1 MRKKRNSI
9 KIITA
14 GTIATLLAL
23 SGSATFAAQG
33 GGGQEGICNAE
44 DFERGIW
51 STSETATCEYAGAAF
66 AYFVYDSTN
75 AGNLDIRAGS
85 GTGGEG
91 GDRTIPS
98 DCIQYGGFY
107 HYGYT
112 DIKTVTTIA
121 NGTTENV
128 INGYGSIGNPGRV
141 DALSGGRSYQDY
153 NLPTSPDSHIE
164 HVLKKN
170 GIQVAHLSHF
180 DYESTVYSR
189 YEEWLATSGA
199 SNIWNKF
206 PNGLSWFC
214 WSPTMAKT
222 YFNGSTKGYV
232 NNAEKS
238 NNSTT
243 TIYDNTANIRFGHTI
258 SRENNGADQA
268 ISTAWSVTGNWPYSN
283 GSVSLNKGGSS
294 KVYMSGNQS
303 SGYINPGETKTFKQ
317 QLYYNHEADASG
329 SRDEKTP
336 GEFKLNVYR
345 PTSTSMNGRVLA
357 KVDNVAKANGSTTEI
372 SGSSFTI
379 SFQHEI
385 SRGDDSANGTVNVP
399 WSTEIYGKNSRGYD
413 VSPRGTARS
422 GTYSDLGENSGWKA
436 VVTYATESFTGT
448 LLPDET
454 KTYCQRLTYASTL
467 DYTNGNTNSTTSW
480 YCVSVHRPK
489 AACSDNEE
497 LGVHS
502 GKNKGRIQA
511 QKNSGTWLDTGLK
524 DTGNSEIV
532 VWARPSNKIHFK
544 EEMCE
549 GAEISNQY
557 YDLGKSIS
565 YGITATSNTY
575 MENLNPSSWNNSSIN
590 DYAHA
595 GTDIFGTHTYSKN
608 TSSPSSSNYSTK
620 YNITDS
626 HLGSSFYQQLTWT
639 DLWVDGN
646 SVNRTHNGSRNAT
659 AKATVYIPYNYRA
672 KPETTSN
679 STPYILPGTSTFT
692 IEPSIKIEKRTN
704 TPVNGSTA
712 YSTKTK
718 PSKYQVVSYYIANGT
733 ASGDVTIKNNGY
745 FTGSGTINLADYCNG
760 RYGWGNGSPYNCQQ
774 LRSGE
779 GTYDGNGT
787 SDDNVVAL
795 PSTSLT
801 VAEDVPIGTKICTVA
816 AVWPSDSHNTQ
827 NDITDA
833 GQESAAIDA
842 LENQNGRMWKISEP
856 TCSTVAKRPNIQ
868 VKQNDAYA
876 EKKINTATSH
886 RKLYGTN
893 DVYSYGSW
901 SEFALISGDDKP
913 TTTGILGMGSGASL
927 WGGIREN
934 NDANKYCYVS
944 SMTFS
949 NSHCSGENRYLG
961 KLGVNKLLASDP
973 ENIAKQI
980 KTRYTINNGVVYG
993 ESGRI
998 NVLQSYGSCI
1008 YNESTGTY
1016 TPYAGGHNTPTFNCL
1031 DNGTNYTKV
1040 RGSAA
1045 TDSYPSDFWLKSN
1058 SANKS
1063 NAWVTEAEDAIYI
1076 RQNTYYGTLSGA
1088 PDKIK
1093 ENTPYTNI
1101 NELSQRI
1108 FIAKKIYIS
1117 PEVTHI
1123 DAWLIADE
1131 IDTCYPGAG
1140 VAVSVNNC
1148 NTQLTVTGPVIAKK
1162 VYLNRTYGGGKVS
1175 YGRYE
1180 ANTAAWWRSENA
1192 QGAEIFSLSPAVYL
1206 WSYNQSQRYSQAV
1219 MTYSKE
1225 LPTRY

>member
-1 MRKKRNSI
+1 MRKNRNSI

-23 SGSATFAAQG
+23 SGSATFAEQG
-33 GGGQEGICNAE
+33 GGGSVSKCSAST
-44 DFERGIW
+44 FKRGMW
-51 STSETATCEYAGAAF
+51 SSSETATCEYAGAAF

-91 GDRTIPS
+91 GDRTISS

-112 DIKTVTTIA
+112 DIKYVDTTA

-128 INGYGSIGNPGRV
+128 IWGYGSIGNPGRV
-141 DALSGGRSYQDY
+141 DALSDGRYYQDY
-153 NLPTSPDSHIE
+153 NLPRSAS

-170 GIQVAHLSHF
+170 GTQVAHLSHF
-180 DYESTVYSR
+180 DYESTVYPR
-189 YEEWLATSGA
+189 YEEWLAASGA
-199 SNIWNKF
+199 SNIWNRH

-232 NNAEKS
+232 NNTEKS

-243 TIYDNTANIRFGHTI
+243 TIYGNTANIRFDHTI

-268 ISTAWSVTGNWPYSN
+268 ISTAWSVTGNWPYRN

-317 QLYYNHEADASG
+317 QLYYNHEADTSG
-329 SRDEKTP
+329 SRDQKTP

-345 PTSTSMNGRVLA
+345 PISTSMNGRVLA

-422 GTYSDLGENSGWKA
+422 GTYNDLGENSGWNA

-467 DYTNGNTNSTTSW
+467 DATNGNTNSTTAW

-489 AACSDNEE
+489 AACSDNVE

-549 GAEISNQY
+549 GAEMSNQY

-565 YGITATSNTY
+565 YGITASDSSKY
-575 MENLNPSSWNNSSIN
+575 MDNLNPSSWNNNNIN
-590 DYAHA
+590 GYAHA

-608 TSSPSSSNYSTK
+608 TASPSSSNYSTK

-659 AKATVYIPYNYRA
+659 AKATVYIPYNYRT

-733 ASGDVTIKNNGY
+733 AAGDVTIKNNGY

-787 SDDNVVAL
+787 GDDNVVAL

-833 GQESAAIDA
+833 SQESAAIDA
-842 LENQNGRMWKISEP
+842 FENQNGRMWKISEP

-876 EKKINTATSH
+876 EQKINTATSH

-901 SEFALISGDDKP
+901 SEFALISAND

-949 NSHCSGENRYLG
+949 NSHCSGEGRYLG

-1016 TPYAGGHNTPTFNCL
+1016 TPYDGGHGNPTFNCL

-1045 TDSYPSDFWLKSN
+1045 TDSYPNDSWLKSN
-1058 SANKS
+1058 SVHKS

-1076 RQNTYYGTLSGA
+1076 RQNTYYGTLSG
-1088 PDKIK
+1088 PLDKIK

-1192 QGAEIFSLSPAVYL
+1192 QGAEIFSVSPAVYL
-1206 WSYNQSQRYSQAV
+1206 WSYSQSQRYSQAV

>member
-33 GGGQEGICNAE
+33 GGGSVGICSAST
-44 DFERGIW
+44 FERGMW
-51 STSETATCEYAGAAF
+51 SSSETATCEYAGAAF

-91 GDRTIPS
+91 GDRTISS

-112 DIKTVTTIA
+112 DIKYVDTTA

-128 INGYGSIGNPGRV
+128 IWGYGSIGNPGRV
-141 DALSGGRSYQDY
+141 DALSDGRYYQDY
-153 NLPTSPDSHIE
+153 NLPSSAS

-170 GIQVAHLSHF
+170 GTQVAHLSHF
-180 DYESTVYSR
+180 DYESTVYPR
-189 YEEWLATSGA
+189 YEEWLAASGA
-199 SNIWNKF
+199 SNIWNRY

-232 NNAEKS
+232 NNTEKS

-243 TIYDNTANIRFGHTI
+243 TIYGNTANIRFDHTI

-268 ISTAWSVTGNWPYSN
+268 ISTAWSVTGNWPYRN

-317 QLYYNHEADASG
+317 QLYYNHEADTGG
-329 SRDEKTP
+329 SRDQKTP

-345 PTSTSMNGRVLA
+345 PISTSMNGRVLA

-422 GTYSDLGENSGWKA
+422 GTYNDLGENSGWNA

-467 DYTNGNTNSTTSW
+467 DATNGNTNSTTAW

-489 AACSDNEE
+489 AACSDNVE

-524 DTGNSEIV
+524 DTGNSEIF

-549 GAEISNQY
+549 GAEMSNQY

-575 MENLNPSSWNNSSIN
+575 MDNLNPSSWNNSSIN
-590 DYAHA
+590 GYAHA

-608 TSSPSSSNYSTK
+608 TASPSSSNYSTK

-659 AKATVYIPYNYRA
+659 AKATVYIPYNYRT

-733 ASGDVTIKNNGY
+733 AAGDVTIKNNGY

-774 LRSGE
+774 LKSGE

-787 SDDNVVAL
+787 GDDNVVAL

-833 GQESAAIDA
+833 SQESAAIDA
-842 LENQNGRMWKISEP
+842 FENQNGRMWKISEP

-876 EKKINTATSH
+876 EQKINTATSH

-893 DVYSYGSW
+893 EVYSYGSW

-934 NDANKYCYVS
+934 RDANKYCYVS

-949 NSHCSGENRYLG
+949 NSHCSGEGRYLG

-993 ESGRI
+993 EAGRI

-1008 YNESTGTY
+1008 YNESTGKY
-1016 TPYAGGHNTPTFNCL
+1016 TPYAGGYNTPTFNCL

-1058 SANKS
+1058 SAHKS

-1076 RQNTYYGTLSGA
+1076 RQNTYYGTLSG
-1088 PDKIK
+1088 PIDEIK

-1192 QGAEIFSLSPAVYL
+1192 QGAEIFSVSPAVYL
-1206 WSYNQSQRYSQAV
+1206 WSYSQSQRYSQAV

>member
-1 MRKKRNSI
+1 MKNKRNSL

-14 GTIATLLAL
+14 GVAATLLAL
-23 SGSATFAAQG
+23 G
-33 GGGQEGICNAE
+33 GGVAFADQGSGGQSGQCGRS
-44 DFERGIW
+44 DFHRGLF
-51 STSETATCEYAGAAF
+51 SSHETATCEYAGAAF
-66 AYFVYDSTN
+66 AYFAYDTTS
-75 AGNLDIRAGS
+75 AVSVDIRSSAGA
-85 GTGGEG
+85 GGEG
-91 GDRTIPS
+91 GTKTIS
-98 DCIQYGGFY
+98 SNCVQYGGFY

-112 DIKTVTTIA
+112 DIKYVDTTA

-128 INGYGSIGNPGRV
+128 IWGFGSIGNPGRV
-141 DALSGGRSYQDY
+141 GALADRSHADY
-153 NLPTSPDSHIE
+153 DLPSSIS
-164 HVLKKN
+164 HVLKQN
-170 GIQVAHLSHF
+170 GVQVAHGVQF
-180 DYESTVYSR
+180 DYESTVYPR
-189 YEEWLATSGA
+189 YEEWLAASGA
-199 SNIWNKF
+199 SNIWNDD
-206 PNGLSWFC
+206 PGLSWFC
-214 WSPTMAKT
+214 WSPTIQKT
-222 YFNGSTKGYV
+222 NYNGSSEGFV
-232 NNAEKS
+232 NNAKKT

-243 TIYDNTANIRFGHTI
+243 TVYANSANIRFEHTI
-258 SRENNGADQA
+258 SRLNNGADQA
-268 ISTAWSVTGNWPYSN
+268 ISTAWYVTGNWPYSN
-283 GSVSLNKGGSS
+283 GSVSLNKNESRM
-294 KVYMSGNQS
+294 VYMYGNQD
-303 SGYINPGETKTFKQ
+303 SGYINPGETKTFSQ
-317 QLYYNHEADASG
+317 QLHYNHEADTSG

-336 GEFKLNVYR
+336 GAFTLYVKR
-345 PTSTSMNGRVLA
+345 PISNTMNGRVLA

-399 WSTEIYGKNSRGYD
+399 WSTEVWGQNSRGYD
-413 VSPRGTARS
+413 VTPRGTARS
-422 GTYSDLGENSGWKA
+422 GTYSDLGENSGWQA

-467 DYTNGNTNSTTSW
+467 DYANGNTNRTTAW

-511 QKNSGTWLDTGLK
+511 QKNNGTWLDTGLK

-549 GAEISNQY
+549 GAEMSNQY

-575 MENLNPSSWNNSSIN
+575 MDNLNPSSWDNSNIN

-608 TSSPSSSNYSTK
+608 TASPSSSNYSTK

-626 HLGSSFYQQLTWT
+626 HLGSSLYQQLTWT

-646 SVNRTHNGSRNAT
+646 SVNRIHNGRRNAT
-659 AKATVYIPYNYRA
+659 AKATVYIPYNYRT

-733 ASGDVTIKNNGY
+733 AASDVTIKNNGY
-745 FTGSGTINLADYCNG
+745 FTGSGSINLASYCNG
-760 RYGWGNGSPYNCQQ
+760 WFGWGNGNPYNCQQ

-779 GTYDGNGT
+779 STYDGNGT
-787 SDDNVVAL
+787 GDDNVVAL

-833 GQESAAIDA
+833 SQESAAIDA
-842 LENQNGRMWKISEP
+842 LENQNRRMWKISEP

-876 EKKINTATSH
+876 EQKINTATSH

-901 SEFALISGDDKP
+901 SEFALISAND

-980 KTRYTINNGVVYG
+980 KTRYTINNGVTYG

-1008 YNESTGTY
+1008 YDESTGTY
-1016 TPYAGGHNTPTFNCL
+1016 TPSASGYDTPTFNCL

-1045 TDSYPSDFWLKSN
+1045 TDSYPNDSWLKSN
-1058 SANKS
+1058 SAHKA

-1076 RQNTYYGTLSGA
+1076 RQNSYYGTLSGA
-1088 PDKIK
+1088 PDKIM

-1101 NELSQRI
+1101 NELAQSI

-1140 VAVSVNNC
+1140 VAVSVSNC

-1175 YGRYE
+1175 YGLFE
-1180 ANTAAWWRSENA
+1180 AKTAAWWRSENA
-1192 QGAEIFSLSPAVYL
+1192 QGAEIFSVSPAVYL
-1206 WSYNQSQRYSQAV
+1206 WSYSQSQRYSQAV